1 MTPVKVFNLI
11 LDPESQQYIVAL
23 EETKGPRLLLIWIGA
38 PEARAIA
45 LGIQGIRFE
54 RPLTHDLLIS
64 ILQSFDIKILDVII
78 SDIKDGTYYAYI
90 NMIQG
95 TKRIKMDSRPS
106 DAIAIAINL
115 SVPIFVEE
123 NVWKAGSVIFKPITE
138 EEEEEFRKQLEHL
151 RPEDF
156 MDL

>member
-23 EETKGPRLLLIWIGA
+23 EEVEGPRLLLIWIGA
-38 PEARAIA
+38 SEARAIA

-54 RPLTHDLLIS
+54 RPLTHDLLIN
-64 ILQSFDIKILDVII
+64 ILQGFNIKVLDVII
-78 SDIKDGTYYAYI
+78 SDIRDSTYYAYI
-90 NMIQG
+90 NMMQG
-95 TKRIKMDSRPS
+95 TKRVKIDSRPS

-115 SVPIFVEE
+115 NVPIFVEE
-123 NVWKAGSVIFKPITE
+123 SVWKSGSVVFKPITE
-138 EEEEEFRKQLEHL
+138 EEEEEFKKQLEHL